1 MSDIDLTAAIE
12 AGARLLFV
20 MQYRVSNE
28 DYDKASYASLSDAAK
43 REATNCI
50 SAALP
55 YILAQIP
62 EYIPP
67 TAPKPGTRWE
77 YGIMRDEGTPKP
89 SRAAA
94 EREIERQRKAPRSYR
109 ITNQRLVRRLVSDWE
124 DVK

>member
-1 MSDIDLTAAIE
+1 MSDIDLSE
-12 AGARLLFV
+12 AV
-20 MQYRVSNE
+20 E
-28 DYDKASYASLSDAAK
+28 AAK
-43 REATNCI
+43 EWTDPDIGITVSRYGVSINDAYEGI
-50 SAALP
+50 IRAALP
-55 YILAQIP
+55 HILAQIP

-67 TAPKPGTRWE
+67 TSPKPGTRWE